1 MIFIDKNKL
10 EDLAIFGGM
19 PLFEET
25 LHVGRPNI
33 MNREAVISRINQAMD
48 RHWLSNDGPLVNEME
63 QRFAGFLQVKHAIA
77 VTNATIGLQLAAK
90 ALDVK
95 GEVIIP
101 SFTFIG
107 TAHAMAWTG
116 LKIVFCDVLPE
127 NHTIDPEG
135 LETKIS
141 ENTGAIVGV
150 HLWGNA
156 CQIDTL
162 QKIADRFDVPLIFDA
177 AHAIGSTY
185 NKQRLGGFGNLSV
198 FSLHATKAI
207 NSLEGG
213 LVTTNDDKLADKIR
227 LLRNYGFV
235 NLDQVAML
243 GINAKMNEF
252 SAAMGLTNLEEYDR
266 LRAYNH
272 ELHAAYRN
280 GISGLNGISMLMP
293 AEGED
298 HNYHYAVFEVHDD
311 ASIRRDMLHRILV
324 AENVFARRYFHPGC
338 HLSPPYNLSEKRA
351 IFPVTERLSATLLQL
366 PTGLQMDLEKANCLS
381 RLIRFCLINGA
392 EIKSRLLA

>member
-1 MIFIDKNKL
+1 MNKNRI
-10 EDLAIFGGM
+10 EQLAIFGGE
-19 PLFEET
+19 PLFPDS

-33 MNREAVISRINQAMD
+33 MNREAVITLINQAMD
-48 RHWLSNDGPLVNEME
+48 RHWLSNDGPLVAEME
-63 QRFAGFLQVKHAIA
+63 NRFADFLQIKHCIA
-77 VTNATIGLQLAAK
+77 VANATLGLQLAAK

-107 TAHAMAWTG
+107 TAHALAWIG
-116 LKIVFCDVLPE
+116 LKVVFCDVLPE
-127 NHTIDPEG
+127 NHTIDPKDVEA
-135 LETKIS
+135 KIS

-156 CQIDTL
+156 SEIDAL

-185 NKQRLGGFGNLSV
+185 KKQRLGGFGNLSV

-213 LVTTNDDKLADKIR
+213 LMTTNDDKLAEKIR

-235 NLDQVAML
+235 DMDQVAML

-252 SAAMGLTNLEEYDR
+252 SAAMGITNLQGYDR
-266 LRAYNH
+266 LRVHNH
-272 ELHAAYRN
+272 ELHIAYRE
-280 GISGLNGISMLMP
+280 GISGLKGISMLMP
-293 AEGED
+293 SEQEE
-298 HNYHYAVFEVHDD
+298 HNYHYAVLKVDD
-311 ASIRRDMLHRILV
+311 AASIRRDTLHRILV
-324 AENVFARRYFHPGC
+324 AEKVCARRYFRPGC
-338 HLSPPYNLSEKRA
+338 HQCPPYKHFSKNIML
-351 IFPVTERLSATLLQL
+351 PVTEQLSSTLLQL
-366 PTGLQMDLEKANCLS
+366 PTGLQISLEKAECLS
-381 RLIRFCLINGA
+381 ALIRFCLEKGVEIN
-392 EIKSRLLA
+392 SRLCV